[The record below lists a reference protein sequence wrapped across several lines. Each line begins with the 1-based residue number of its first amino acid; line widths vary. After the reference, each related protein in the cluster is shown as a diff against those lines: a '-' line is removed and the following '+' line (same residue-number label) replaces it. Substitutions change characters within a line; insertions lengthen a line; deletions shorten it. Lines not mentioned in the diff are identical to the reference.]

1 MINIKPKIE
10 RPYWNSPT
18 PTRVGDYLKRLKQY
32 KKKLDNFSWEMRD
45 FISDDYHKKIKR
57 AIDTEIE
64 YHEFYFELRKKRKGD
79 YKKWK
84 FIKGFKQYEWDTPK
98 DKWEIS
104 NGKIKIIIEIENKK
118 STEINLII
126 ENDSKYIQFSPDG
139 RSKEISTKILRI
151 PKNIKE
157 YIEELK
163 NESEEL
169 FEEYKNPR
177 YNEELRNVE
186 YLREILK

>member
-18 PTRVGDYLKRLKQY
+18 PTIVGDYLKRLKQY
-32 KKKLDNFSWEMRD
+32 KKKLKEFSWEMRD
-45 FISDDYHKKIKR
+45 FISDDWYKEIKR

-84 FIKGFKQYEWDTPK
+84 FIKGFKKYGWNSPK
-98 DKWEIS
+98 DRWEIS

-118 STEINLII
+118 STYINLII
-126 ENDSKYIQFSPDG
+126 ENDSKYIHFSPDG

-151 PKNIKE
+151 PKKINE

-163 NESEEL
+163 NSSEEL
-169 FEEYKNPR
+169 FEEYKNPI

-186 YLREILK
+186 YLQEILK